1 MHPLLVPGSWLLEG
15 RYYPSGRPPQRVLGA
30 TEVRAAEDYP
40 ETLQVEG
47 EVRDADNATAR
58 PVRSTYH
65 LDVSGPATIRFRI
78 DSLPLATVLTGEGF
92 FDEHVLVFRYA
103 SPDRRLQGVES
114 YVRCGE
120 DEMRATG
127 VLLAEGAPV
136 TSWLVRLERLRGDRR
151 RHDR

>member
-30 TEVRAAEDYP
+30 TEVRAAEEFP
-40 ETLQVEG
+40 ETLQLEG
-47 EVRDADNATAR
+47 EVRDADNPASR

-65 LDVSGPATIRFRI
+65 LDVSGATTVRFRM
-78 DSLPLATVLTGEGF
+78 DSLPLATVLTGEGY
-92 FDEHVLVFRYA
+92 FDDHVLIVRYA

-114 YVRCGE
+114 YVRCSE
-120 DEMRATG
+120 DEMRASG

-136 TSWLVRLERLRGDRR
+136 MSWLVRLERLRGDRR
-151 RHDR
+151 R